1 MLKWLLILIAIVV
14 IAFLGFYLFKPNEK
28 ISQQGPPSGQNMGPR
43 ERTQGPGGRKQGP
56 GGRSQGPGGRAQG
69 SGGRSQGLLD
79 RTTSKVD
86 AFVVTPSIL
95 NNEISVS
102 GSLLANDEVEL
113 KSEVSGRVVKI
124 NLPEGKLVKK
134 GTLLVKIFDEDLQAD
149 LKKLQIQLEI
159 QEKIHIRQQ
168 ELLKVNGISQND
180 YELTELQLNSLRAN
194 IEVQKVQI
202 RKTELLAPFDGVI
215 GLRNISVGA
224 QITTATM
231 LATIRTE
238 NNLKLDFNIPEKY
251 SAEIKSGMK
260 ITFTMSNTDQIFEA
274 TVFATEQGIDVDTR
288 NLKVRALVNTK
299 SSTLL
304 PGAFTDVRLRLG
316 SKNDAL
322 LIPTLA
328 IIPAEKTKKVIVA
341 RGGKAHFTE
350 VKTGVRKAST
360 IEITE
365 GLQVGDTIITTG
377 ILFLKEGSKLS
388 YSSVKSDS
396 L

>member
-1 MLKWLLILIAIVV
+1 MNKTLKWLLVIVAILVV
-14 IAFLGFYLFKPNEK
+14 SLLSFYLFKPSEK
-28 ISQQGPPSGQNMGPR
+28 VSQLGPPAGRSMDPGGR
-43 ERTQGPGGRKQGP
+43 EQGPGGRNQAP
-56 GGRSQGPGGRAQG
+56 GGRSQGLR
-69 SGGRSQGLLD
+69 D
-79 RTTSKVD
+79 RTPSKVD
-86 AFVVTPSIL
+86 AFVVSPSLL

-102 GSLLANDEVEL
+102 GTLLANDEVEL
-113 KSEVSGRVVKI
+113 KSEVSGRVVAI

-134 GTLLVKIFDEDLQAD
+134 GTLLVKIFDDDLQAD

-159 QEKIHIRQQ
+159 QEKIHARQE

-224 QITTATM
+224 QITTGTM

-238 NNLKLDFNIPEKY
+238 SKLKLDFNIPEKY
-251 SAEIKSGMK
+251 SANIKSGMK
-260 ITFTMSNTDQIFEA
+260 ISFSMSNTDEIFEA
-274 TVFATEQGIDVDTR
+274 TVFATEQGIDETTR
-288 NLKVRALVNTK
+288 NLKVRAMVNSK
-299 SSTLL
+299 SPSLI
-304 PGAFTDVRLRLG
+304 PGAFTDVKLQLG

-322 LIPTLA
+322 MIPTLA
-328 IIPAEKTKKVIVA
+328 IIPTEKTKKVIVA
-341 RGGKAHFTE
+341 RGGKAHFAE
-350 VKTGVRKAST
+350 VRTGVRKASI
-360 IEITE
+360 IEITD